1 MHRRQNLALTMS
13 TWLSLEGSFELIF
26 IDKVEGGRGSIIR
39 IVEAGPSVCQLR
51 ICLIE
56 YHPKLVLTRTND
68 VTFFLVHCDSFF
80 PGST

>member
-56 YHPKLVLTRTND
+56 YHPKLGLTRTND